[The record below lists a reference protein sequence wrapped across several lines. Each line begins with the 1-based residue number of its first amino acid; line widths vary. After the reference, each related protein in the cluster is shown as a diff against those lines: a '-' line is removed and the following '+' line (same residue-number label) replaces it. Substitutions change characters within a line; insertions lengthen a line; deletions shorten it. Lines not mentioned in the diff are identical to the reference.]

1 MRPLKLVISAF
12 GPYAERTELDME
24 RLGQGGLYLITGDTG
39 AGKTTIFDALTFAL
53 YGEASGVN
61 REPGMLRSKYA
72 DADTPTFV
80 ELTFSYGEKVYTV
93 RRNPEYERPAKRGGG
108 VTSQKADAELTMPD
122 GRVIVK
128 VKEVNAA
135 IREILGVDRNQF
147 SQIAMIAQGDFL
159 KLLLADTKERQ
170 SIFRE
175 LFQTGRY
182 QVLQERLKDESGKLR
197 DACAAEKASVDQYIR
212 GIACD
217 PESGFSAELEKAK
230 EGRLPAEEVRELLE
244 HILEQDKKAGK
255 DTQEKLQQ
263 TDEELVKVSEELG
276 RAGELER
283 AEKELKRAEEKRA
296 ACEERLAEAETK
308 RKEQQ
313 ERKPEQER
321 LQAEST
327 KLQAELPSY
336 QKLEE
341 LQAELRRLDRELRE
355 AAGRQKEISDQQ
367 EQQTR
372 RLSELKEEQKKYTGA
387 GEQRERLV
395 REQEQAERER
405 AELNAFGLELAAYRK
420 LGAELQRAQELY
432 QKAAADMEEKEAA
445 YREMNR
451 AFLDEQ
457 AGILADMLE
466 EQKPCPVCGSLSHPS
481 PAKKSEKAP
490 AEAELKEAEQEF
502 RKAQTRTE
510 KASAEAGS
518 KRGEVQ
524 AKAGYLRERLA
535 GILKMQEREEEQ
547 REREQREGE
556 QRTAGT
562 ASSQAASGERGG
574 LPGAGELLRPGAPW
588 EQELGSRFSMLE
600 RRLSELRRQIKNE
613 EAALQRRNELENLI
627 PQAEEKENRLR
638 EELARVRESTAAAA
652 SRREG
657 LEAQSRELRSRL
669 RFESRQQ
676 AEQEK
681 ERLEKQRRAMEK
693 ELEEAEHDF
702 RVKEQE
708 REGLDGQIR
717 QLKTLLRD
725 AAPADTKTLTERQQE
740 LRSRKASQTEKQ
752 KELHARITANEET
765 LQNLVSH
772 TRKLSEL
779 EQRWSW
785 VRALSNTAN
794 GNLAGK
800 EKLMLETYIQT
811 TYFDRIIR
819 RANLRFLAMSGG
831 QYELKRSREAGNNR
845 SQSGLEL
852 NVIDHYNGTE
862 RSVRTLSGGESFKAS
877 LSLALGLADE
887 IQSSAGGI
895 RLDTMFVDEGFG
907 SLDEESLRQ
916 AIQTLAGLAGGN
928 RLVGIIS
935 HVGELKERIDRQI
948 LVTKDRTGGSHVRM
962 EC

>member
-1 MRPLKLVISAF
+1 MR
-12 GPYAERTELDME
+12 
-24 RLGQGGLYLITGDTG
+24 Q
-39 AGKTTIFDALTFAL
+39 
-53 YGEASGVN
+53 
-61 REPGMLRSKYA
+61 
-72 DADTPTFV
+72 
-80 ELTFSYGEKVYTV
+80 
-93 RRNPEYERPAKRGGG
+93 
-108 VTSQKADAELTMPD
+108 
-122 GRVIVK
+122 
-128 VKEVNAA
+128 
-135 IREILGVDRNQF
+135 
-147 SQIAMIAQGDFL
+147 
-159 KLLLADTKERQ
+159 
-170 SIFRE
+170 
-175 LFQTGRY
+175 
-182 QVLQERLKDESGKLR
+182 
-197 DACAAEKASVDQYIR
+197 
-212 GIACD
+212 
-217 PESGFSAELEKAK
+217 
-230 EGRLPAEEVRELLE
+230 
-244 HILEQDKKAGK
+244 
-255 DTQEKLQQ
+255 
-263 TDEELVKVSEELG
+263 
-276 RAGELER
+276 
-283 AEKELKRAEEKRA
+283 
-296 ACEERLAEAETK
+296 
-308 RKEQQ
+308 
-313 ERKPEQER
+313 
-321 LQAEST
+321 
-327 KLQAELPSY
+327 
-336 QKLEE
+336 
-341 LQAELRRLDRELRE
+341 
-355 AAGRQKEISDQQ
+355 
-367 EQQTR
+367 
-372 RLSELKEEQKKYTGA
+372 
-387 GEQRERLV
+387 
-395 REQEQAERER
+395 
-405 AELNAFGLELAAYRK
+405 
-420 LGAELQRAQELY
+420 
-432 QKAAADMEEKEAA
+432 
-445 YREMNR
+445 
-451 AFLDEQ
+451 
-457 AGILADMLE
+457 
-466 EQKPCPVCGSLSHPS
+466 
-481 PAKKSEKAP
+481 
-490 AEAELKEAEQEF
+490 EAEQEF

-524 AKAGYLRERLA
+524 AKAGYLREHLA

-547 REREQREGE
+547 REREQK
-556 QRTAGT
+556 TAGK
-562 ASSQAASGERGG
+562 ASDQAVSGEKGG

-600 RRLSELRRQIKNE
+600 RRLSELRRPIKNE

-627 PQAEEKENRLR
+627 PQAEEKETRRR

-725 AAPADTKTLTERQQE
+725 VAPADTKTLTERQQE
-740 LRSRKASQTEKQ
+740 LRSRKASQPEKQ